1 MDEKAYKRRNWI
13 KNIAIIFLALM
24 LVLTLFSQTILN
36 YSLPQV
42 AAQYCY
48 SGTITTRIKGS
59 GTVEAKQ
66 TYAVTLPSSA
76 KIKDIGVK
84 VGSSVAAGDIMF
96 LLEESESDDLLTAVT
111 TLTDLKK
118 QYNDA
123 LADLSPDY
131 TALNQE
137 IANLSANIAELK
149 KKLSQASSGSTI
161 LANAKEQKKEVD
173 RQLKTLST
181 SISKLDSKIASLNAI
196 EGIEDMSIPASELE
210 TYKNLYEE
218 AKAKVKAAKDAVK
231 SAESMLNAAKKALEN
246 AQGGKS
252 DVSYES
258 LVSQQRALD
267 KMKLEYARTEED
279 YKSEYSRLS
288 AELGEYYLKVQTA
301 YAAWQNDVTNTEL
314 YDAYQAAQEA
324 LDTKQQQINDQLK
337 STQRSLEDQS
347 IAIRNAEADL
357 AAAQASYDASNSG
370 DIAMLEQNVETA
382 QTALENAQTSQSDCE
397 LRQRDSELAYNAA
410 QLAQY
415 NDDYKALE
423 AQQSAL
429 EKQQETLQETIDS
442 YSGTG
447 DADDLQRQIT
457 EKQQQLTVKSNEL
470 KKTKQNDAN
479 LSDAVKIRIEVLEE
493 KIKTQEEKIAKMQG
507 DETGTQLTAPVAGIV
522 TAIKGSIGESLTMG
536 DTIAEIQLVDKG
548 CSLSFTVTNDQAK
561 RLKVGDEASITN
573 YWSSDNIVAK
583 IESIATDQNDP
594 RNSKKITLNVT
605 GNVSVGSKLSFTLGE
620 KSQSYDMVV
629 PNSAIRED
637 NAGKFVLIVE
647 ASSTPFGNRYTAVR
661 ADVSVV
667 ASDDKNTAVSGLDYG
682 QYVITTS
689 SKPLTS
695 GTQVRMSES

>member
-84 VGSSVAAGDIMF
+84 VGSSVAAGDVMF

-137 IANLSANIAELK
+137 IANLSANISELR
-149 KKLSQASSGSTI
+149 KKLSQATSGSTI

-181 SISKLDSKIASLNAI
+181 SISKLDSKIASLSAI
-196 EGIEDMSIPASELE
+196 EGIENMSIPASELE

-218 AKAKVKAAKDAVK
+218 AKANVKAAKDAVK
-231 SAESMLNAAKKALEN
+231 NAESMLNAAKKALEN

-267 KMKLEYARTEED
+267 KMKLEYSRTEED

-397 LRQRDSELAYNAA
+397 LRQSDSELAYNAA

-522 TAIKGSIGESLTMG
+522 TSIKGSIGESLTMG

>member
-84 VGSSVAAGDIMF
+84 VGSSVAAGDVMF

-137 IANLSANIAELK
+137 IANLSANISELR
-149 KKLSQASSGSTI
+149 KKLSQATSGSTI

-181 SISKLDSKIASLNAI
+181 SISKLDSKIASLSAI
-196 EGIEDMSIPASELE
+196 EGIENMSIPASELE

-218 AKAKVKAAKDAVK
+218 AKANVKAAKDAVK

-370 DIAMLEQNVETA
+370 DIAMLEQNVEAA

-397 LRQRDSELAYNAA
+397 LRQSDSELAYNAA

>member
-66 TYAVTLPSSA
+66 TYAVTLPASA

-84 VGSSVAAGDIMF
+84 VGSSVEAGDIMF

-137 IANLSANIAELK
+137 IANLSADIAELR

-161 LANAKEQKKEVD
+161 LADAKEQKKEVD

-181 SISKLDSKIASLNAI
+181 SLSKLDSKIATLSAI

-210 TYKNLYEE
+210 TYKELLEE
-218 AKAKVKAAKDAVK
+218 TKANVKAAKEAVK
-231 SAESMLNAAKKALEN
+231 TAESALNAAKKALED
-246 AQGGKS
+246 AQNGNS
-252 DVSYES
+252 NVSYES

-279 YKSEYSRLS
+279 YQEEYSNLS
-288 AELGEYYLKVQTA
+288 SELGEYYLKVQTT
-301 YAAWQNDVTNTEL
+301 YAAWQNDITNTEL
-314 YDAYQAAQEA
+314 YEAYQAAQDA
-324 LDTKQQQINDQLK
+324 LDAKQKSINDQLK

-397 LRQRDSELAYNAA
+397 LRQSDSELAYNAA

-415 NDDYKALE
+415 QDEYSTLE
-423 AQQSAL
+423 TQQTAL
-429 EKQQETLQETIDS
+429 EKQQEQLQETIDE
-442 YSGTG
+442 YSSTG
-447 DADDLQRQIT
+447 DADDIQKQIT
-457 EKQQQLTVKSNEL
+457 EKQQQLTVKNNEL
-470 KKTKQNDAN
+470 KQTKKNDAN

-493 KIKTQEEKIAKMQG
+493 KIKTQEEKIEKMQG

-522 TAIKGSIGESLTMG
+522 TSIKGSIGESLTMG

-583 IESIATDQNDP
+583 IESITTDQNDP

-605 GNVSVGSKLSFTLGE
+605 GDATVGSNLSFTLGE

>member
-66 TYAVTLPSSA
+66 TYAVTLPASA

-84 VGSSVAAGDIMF
+84 VGSSVAAGDVMF

-137 IANLSANIAELK
+137 IANLSADIAELR

-181 SISKLDSKIASLNAI
+181 SISKLDSKIASLSAI

-218 AKAKVKAAKDAVK
+218 AKANVKAAKDAVK
-231 SAESMLNAAKKALEN
+231 SAESTLNAAKKALEN

-397 LRQRDSELAYNAA
+397 LRQSDSELAYNAA

-415 NDDYKALE
+415 NDDYKTLE

-470 KKTKQNDAN
+470 KQTKKNDAN

-507 DETGTQLTAPVAGIV
+507 EDTGTKLTAPVAGIV

-573 YWSSDNIVAK
+573 YWSSGDIVAK

-605 GNVSVGSKLSFTLGE
+605 GDVSVGSKLSFTLGE